1 MNNSGKAEEYHVR
14 NGDHEET
21 VIMKL
26 PKTYEEQVEIIKKK
40 GFIVDDDKM
49 CKSFLKQA
57 NYYRLSAYFLPFRKT
72 DGTYYEN
79 INFNKF
85 KQIYK
90 FDGRI
95 RNLIFEI
102 LSCQA
107 PPDCIQKLIQKLLGV
122 YLTVTITTIFFASSI
137 R

>member
-79 INFNKF
+79 INFN
-85 KQIYK
+85 
-90 FDGRI
+90 RI
-95 RNLIFEI
+95 KPLVSGTPFTINKGWVLYNQNSVKDATFSKKPVSGEAIF
-102 LSCQA
+102 
-107 PPDCIQKLIQKLLGV
+107 
-122 YLTVTITTIFFASSI
+122 TI
-137 R
+137 